1 MDWIKV
7 KVKHA
12 EYEFSGASDA
22 VFRSWIMMMMFVA
35 AVEHIPTK
43 EQFEARLGKDNY
55 NNLVEFFAKTG
66 GSIDIVLEKV
76 MEDVDSVKRKR
87 QHDSEYMTQYR
98 RKTLH
103 KPLHNPRVSHD
114 VKGKIRLDKIRED
127 KRREETHTPP
137 KAAVSTPQAD
147 FIANWGSL
155 YEKATGLPY
164 KHDKKDFIL
173 AAALI
178 KKYSPAVVLDKA
190 RLLFGSCQGDGS
202 LWFATG
208 MGDFTVGKLSS
219 KWNEIVPGK
228 KKDKTQEIIEAGD
241 RWEKK
246 MKEAGL

>member
-1 MDWIKV
+1 MKHFYFAFYPKDFIAATVGMKAEEVGAYIRLLCYQFENGSIPIDDKETLTIIAGTGKIDKV
-7 KVKHA
+7 LVK
-12 EYEFSGASDA
+12 FPDGVNKKLSR
-22 VFRSWIMMMMFVA
+22 V
-35 AVEHIPTK
+35 K
-43 EQFEARLGKDNY
+43 EQGEYLQSIRGEAGSK
-55 NNLVEFFAKTG
+55 G
-66 GSIDIVLEKV
+66 GSKTQA
-76 MEDVDSVKRKR
+76 KRK
-87 QHDSEYMTQYR
+87 QNSSNGGNINININSD
-98 RKTLH
+98 
-103 KPLHNPRVSHD
+103 
-114 VKGKIRLDKIRED
+114 IRDKD
-127 KRREETHTPP
+127 KDKETHTPP

-147 FIANWGSL
+147 FIANWGRL